1 MTIKKQAKFIKNK
14 KADVEWFYL
23 VLMIIGLI
31 TLIVLSIIL
40 FKSKGKMDE
49 IVETFRGWFS

>member
-1 MTIKKQAKFIKNK
+1 MEIKKQAKFIKNK

-49 IVETFRGWFS
+49 IVETFRNWFS

>member
-1 MTIKKQAKFIKNK
+1 MAIKKQAKFIKNK